1 MISFGDGT
9 ARQPNNPQ
17 QNKQFQRLSK
27 HTSTLRFIQIA
38 QKRKTANAHLH
49 FYGKTQI
56 NQRILALTLQ
66 FLWHHTPN
74 LKKTLLL

>member
-17 QNKQFQRLSK
+17 QNKQFQRLNK
-27 HTSTLRFIQIA
+27 HTSMLRFIQFA
-38 QKRKTANAHLH
+38 QKRKNANAHLL

-56 NQRILALTLQ
+56 IRQ
-66 FLWHHTPN
+66 
-74 LKKTLLL
+74 KKIRHFGISNCLVEQAE

>member
-17 QNKQFQRLSK
+17 QNKQFQRLNK
-27 HTSTLRFIQIA
+27 HTSTLRFIQFA
-38 QKRKTANAHLH
+38 QKRKTANAHLL

-56 NQRILALTLQ
+56 Q
-66 FLWHHTPN
+66 
-74 LKKTLLL
+74 LLMIVVKLE